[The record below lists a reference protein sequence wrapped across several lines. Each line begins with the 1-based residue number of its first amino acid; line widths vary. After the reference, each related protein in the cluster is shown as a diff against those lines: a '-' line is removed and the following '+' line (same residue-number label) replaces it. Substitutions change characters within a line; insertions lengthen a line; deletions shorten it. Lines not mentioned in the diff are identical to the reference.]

1 MIVGIGTDIV
11 EIERIKEACSAER
24 FLERVFTPG
33 EREYC
38 LGHKNPW
45 PYLAARFAAK
55 EAVAKALGTGIG
67 QVGWRDIE
75 VVKEPSGRPGIVL
88 SGKGVETAREL
99 GIKELLL
106 SLSHCREY
114 AMAYVVGVS
123 K

>member
-1 MIVGIGTDIV
+1 MVGIGTDIV
-11 EIERIKEACSAER
+11 EIKRIKEACSADR
-24 FLERVFTPG
+24 FLERVFSAG

-67 QVGWRDIE
+67 QVTWQDIE

-88 SGKGVETAREL
+88 SGKGAEVAREL
-99 GIKELLL
+99 RITELLL
-106 SLSHCREY
+106 SLSHCRDY
-114 AMAYVVGVS
+114 AIAYVVAVG